1 MTALLFLGFWSKNK
15 VNPRFYIMPSQTI
28 FKCQECLSGVL
39 EGKIGNVFQG
49 GIAFRTPLEYHAC
62 NAHPPPLSRIAGS
75 TLLSTVNTKVKG
87 KKQKKKQKQKKNMTQ
102 RYRWGWTG
110 NEAGNNFTE

>member
-1 MTALLFLGFWSKNK
+1 
-15 VNPRFYIMPSQTI
+15 MP
-28 FKCQECLSGVL
+28 
-39 EGKIGNVFQG
+39 
-49 GIAFRTPLEYHAC
+49 AMH
-62 NAHPPPLSRIAGS
+62 PPLSRIAGS

-87 KKQKKKQKQKKNMTQ
+87 KKQKKRNKNRKKNMTQ